1 MNDKKKAKQI
11 VIISGKGGT
20 GKTSITASFAA
31 LSRDSVLADC
41 DVDAADL
48 HLVASPRRIAVNS
61 FISGNEAVISPDIC
75 TGCGRCSDLCRFE
88 AVSRDESTGK
98 YFVLPVSCE
107 GCGVC
112 VDNCPA
118 GAIDFPQRRCGEWM
132 ISETKYGTMVHSR
145 LDAGA
150 ENSGKLVTLV
160 RNEAV
165 NAAEKESADLILIDG
180 PPGIGCPVIAS
191 LTGTDY
197 ILAVTEPTMSGRHDL
212 MRVLD
217 LAGHFKIPVFVCI
230 NKWDINPEITKD
242 IEKLSAEKNA
252 EILGR
257 IPYDMNITLAQ
268 IKGISAVEITDSIAA
283 KEITAIWKKLKQKI
297 L

>member
-1 MNDKKKAKQI
+1 MDDKKKAKQI

-48 HLVASPRRIAVNS
+48 HLVTSPRRISVNS
-61 FISGNEAVISPDIC
+61 FISGNEAIINSDSC
-75 TGCGRCSDLCRFE
+75 TGCGKCAQLCRFD
-88 AVSRDESTGK
+88 AISRNESTGK
-98 YFVLPVSCE
+98 YFVESVSCE

-112 VDNCPA
+112 VDNCPVN
-118 GAIDFPQRRCGEWM
+118 AIDFPESRCGEWM
-132 ISETKYGTMVHSR
+132 VSETKYGTMVHAK
-145 LDAGA
+145 LNAGA

-160 RNEAV
+160 RNEAIS
-165 NAAEKESADLILIDG
+165 AAEKENADLILIDG

-191 LTGTDY
+191 LTGADY

-217 LAGHFKIPVFVCI
+217 LSSHFDIPGFVCI
-230 NKWDINPEITKD
+230 NKWDVNPEITED
-242 IEKLSAEKNA
+242 IEKISAEKNA
-252 EILGR
+252 EVLGR
-257 IPYDMNITLAQ
+257 IPYDTNITKAQ
-268 IKGISAVEITDSIAA
+268 INGISAVEITDSIAA
-283 KEITAIWKKLKQKI
+283 KEIIAIWKKLKQKI